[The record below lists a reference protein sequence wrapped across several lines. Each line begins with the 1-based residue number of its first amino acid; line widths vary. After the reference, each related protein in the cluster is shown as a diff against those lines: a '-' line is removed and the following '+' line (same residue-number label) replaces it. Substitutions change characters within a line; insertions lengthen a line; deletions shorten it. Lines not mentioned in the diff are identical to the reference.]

1 MKNRYKT
8 RAAVP
13 TPTAKKETK
22 VFTFAQDGYKIPQP
36 VERVSGSDK
45 IISYGE
51 DNRYPQFLW
60 SLYEDTAIFQT
71 LVNNLLDY
79 LCGETMSF
87 TTENKL
93 FAQSGEEL
101 AEIVRKLLLDYI
113 VYNACSVQ
121 RLYTEGGILARI
133 AYLDQTKVRYN
144 EGLTKIYYDNDWKR
158 STDAKSI
165 PLNLPKGQ
173 RAGKSDAVTFRSICK
188 GIYPTP
194 LYNGALKSIV
204 IANKIDTYH
213 LNNIS
218 NNFAAAAIINFNGGV
233 PDEKSKDTIES
244 AIREKFAGEENA
256 GKFIV
261 SWNEGKENEATV
273 TTLSSNDFDAKYNAL
288 RTNYEQ
294 NIVVAFRCPAQ
305 LLGYGTQKT
314 TFNTIEYVAAFD
326 LYNRTV
332 VKPMQ
337 EQFIRFFNR
346 SLEGMATIAI
356 EPYTIKFDASDYDS
370 NKNLDI

>member
-1 MKNRYKT
+1 MKTRYKT
-8 RAAVP
+8 RATAPVQAV
-13 TPTAKKETK
+13 KKEAK
-22 VFTFAQDGYKIPQP
+22 VFAFSQEGYEIPQP
-36 VERVSGSDK
+36 VESVTGSDK
-45 IISYGE
+45 IVTYGR

-79 LCGETMSF
+79 LCGEEMVFAKDSVFEMSPD
-87 TTENKL
+87 
-93 FAQSGEEL
+93 EL

-113 VYNACSVQ
+113 IYNACSIQ
-121 RLYTEGGILARI
+121 RIYNGGGLLARI

-144 EGLTKIYYDNDWKR
+144 ETLTKIYYNNDWKR
-158 STDAKSI
+158 ASDAVDI
-165 PLNLPKGQ
+165 PLNLPKEE
-173 RAGKSDAVTFRSICK
+173 RPGKTDAVTLRSICK

-218 NNFAAAAIINFNGGV
+218 NNFAAATIINFNGGV
-233 PDEKSKDTIES
+233 PDDKTKDAIES
-244 AIREKFAGEENA
+244 AIREKFSGEKNA

-337 EQFIRFFNR
+337 AQFVRFFNR
-346 SLEGMATIAI
+346 SLENMASITI
-356 EPYTIKFDASDYDS
+356 EPYKIRFDASDYDS

>member
-1 MKNRYKT
+1 M
-8 RAAVP
+8 
-13 TPTAKKETK
+13 
-22 VFTFAQDGYKIPQP
+22 
-36 VERVSGSDK
+36 
-45 IISYGE
+45 
-51 DNRYPQFLW
+51 
-60 SLYEDTAIFQT
+60 
-71 LVNNLLDY
+71 LDY
-79 LCGETMSF
+79 LCGDEMVF
-87 TTENKL
+87 DHNPL
-93 FAQSGEEL
+93 FEQSLEEL
-101 AEIVRKLLLDYI
+101 FEISRKLLLDYI
-113 VYNACSVQ
+113 VYNACSFQ
-121 RLYTEGGILARI
+121 RLYNAGGILVRV

-144 EGLTKIYYDNDWKR
+144 EDLTKIYYHNDWKR
-158 STDAKSI
+158 SSDAVAI
-165 PLNLPKGQ
+165 PLNLPQGE
-173 RAGKSDAVTFRSICK
+173 RGGKTDAVTLRSICK

-233 PDEKSKDTIES
+233 PDEKTKDAIES
-244 AIREKFAGEENA
+244 AIREKFSGEENA

-273 TTLSSNDFDAKYNAL
+273 TVLSSNDFDAKYNAL

-305 LLGYGTQKT
+305 LLGYGTEKT

-332 VKPMQ
+332 IKPMQ
-337 EQFIRFFNR
+337 AQFVRFFNK
-346 SLEGMATIAI
+346 SLEGMATLNIK
-356 EPYTIKFDASDYDS
+356 PYTIRFDASDYDS